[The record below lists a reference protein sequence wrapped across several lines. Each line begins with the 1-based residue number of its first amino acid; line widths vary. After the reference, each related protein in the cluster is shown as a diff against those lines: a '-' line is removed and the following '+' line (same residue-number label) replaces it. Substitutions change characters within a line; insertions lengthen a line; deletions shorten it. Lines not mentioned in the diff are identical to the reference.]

1 MNAVEVQT
9 SLGKAMTKLNKC
21 LETGQCNEKDLKLI
35 QTMCS
40 VAKQLICNADIIIRA
55 SKLTDDK
62 EACKGLLKHENN

>member
-1 MNAVEVQT
+1 MNAIEIQA

-21 LETGQCNEKDLKLI
+21 LDTGKCSDKDIKLI

-55 SKLTDDK
+55 SKLTGDK